1 MNSPIIYL
9 VSSNNGSVPDTDDF
23 KSVIEEIEHTDLIKD
38 KIKECIWYDLE
49 LDKALIDTK
58 WSYRTWKPN
67 EVIVSSNYYD
77 VEEVNSCFSKMII
90 TKYHL
95 QNFLKEQNQRRK
107 RYAPIREKAL
117 NGIPL
122 STDELFFMA
131 EYEDSQIGGPAFV
144 IIELDDNNIYTLMEV
159 KKLDDIMEFLF
170 EFNNLET
177 HNAEF
182 YVSLK
187 HVGDYHY

>member
-23 KSVIEEIEHTDLIKD
+23 KNVIEEIEHTDVIKD

-67 EVIVSSNYYD
+67 EVIVSSNHYD

-90 TKYHL
+90 TKDHL
-95 QNFLKEQNQRRK
+95 KTYLKEQNQKRK

-117 NGIPL
+117 NGIRL

-144 IIELDDNNIYTLMEV
+144 IIELDDNNIYTPMEV
-159 KKLDDIMEFLF
+159 KKLEDIMEFLF
-170 EFNNLET
+170 ESNNLET
-177 HNAEF
+177 HNAVF

-187 HVGDYHY
+187 HVGDYHF

>member
-9 VSSNNGSVPDTDDF
+9 VSSNNGSVPYTDDF

-90 TKYHL
+90 TKDHL
-95 QNFLKEQNQRRK
+95 QTYLNEQNQKRK

-117 NGIPL
+117 NGILL

-144 IIELDDNNIYTLMEV
+144 IIELDDNNIYTPMEV
-159 KKLDDIMEFLF
+159 KKLDDIIEFLF
-170 EFNNLET
+170 ESNNLET
-177 HNAEF
+177 NNVVF

-187 HVGDYHY
+187 HVGDYHF

>member
-49 LDKALIDTK
+49 LDKELIDTK

-90 TKYHL
+90 TKDHL

-144 IIELDDNNIYTLMEV
+144 IIELDDNNIYTPMEV

-177 HNAEF
+177 HNAVF

>member
-9 VSSNNGSVPDTDDF
+9 VSSNNGNLPDTDDF
-23 KSVIEEIEHTDLIKD
+23 KSVKEEIEHTDLIKD

-67 EVIVSSNYYD
+67 EVIVSSNHYD

-90 TKYHL
+90 TKDHL
-95 QNFLKEQNQRRK
+95 QTFLKEQNQRIK
-107 RYAPIREKAL
+107 KYAPIRDKAL
-117 NGIPL
+117 NGVSL
-122 STDELFFMA
+122 SIDELFFMA
-131 EYEDSQIGGPAFV
+131 EFEDSQIGGPAFV
-144 IIELDDNNIYTLMEV
+144 IIELDDNNIYTPMEV
-159 KKLDDIMEFLF
+159 KKLDDIMKFL
-170 EFNNLET
+170 EFNNLEN

-187 HVGDYHY
+187 NVGDYHF

>member
-9 VSSNNGSVPDTDDF
+9 VSSNNGSVPNTDDF

-49 LDKALIDTK
+49 LDKAPIDTK

-67 EVIVSSNYYD
+67 EVIVSSNHYD

-90 TKYHL
+90 TKDHL
-95 QNFLKEQNQRRK
+95 QTFLKEQNQRRK
-107 RYAPIREKAL
+107 RYAPIRDKAL
-117 NGIPL
+117 NGVSL

-144 IIELDDNNIYTLMEV
+144 IIELDDNNIYTPMEV
-159 KKLDDIMEFLF
+159 KKLDDIMELLF

-177 HNAEF
+177 HNAVF

-187 HVGDYHY
+187 HVGDYHF

>member
-90 TKYHL
+90 TKDHL

-144 IIELDDNNIYTLMEV
+144 IIELDDNNIYTPMEV

-177 HNAEF
+177 HNAVF

-187 HVGDYHY
+187 HVGDYHF